1 MNNKFELEF
10 INNYITKNKRERI
23 LYELTSK
30 KKRKNAIGRF
40 CHNTL
45 EYIDKTKIVYK
56 GNTISVYEL
65 ENLIKKYTKDKEGY
79 LISWDSDIDGSILP
93 IENALNEVIG
103 KGMASIVV
111 FSNVIL
117 IETEQEQGAAIKYVL
132 ALK

>member
-23 LYELTSK
+23 LYELASK

-40 CHNTL
+40 CHNTS
-45 EYIDKTKIVYK
+45 EYIDETKIVYK

-65 ENLIKKYTKDKEGY
+65 ENLIKKYTNDKEGY
-79 LISWDSDIDGSILP
+79 LISWDSDIDGSILS

>member
-10 INNYITKNKRERI
+10 VNNYITKGKRERL

-30 KKRKNAIGRF
+30 KKRKNAISRF

-45 EYIDKTKIVYK
+45 AYIDKNKVVYE

-65 ENLIKKYTKDKEGY
+65 EKLIKKYSKNKEGY
-79 LISWDSDIDGSILP
+79 VISWESDIDGRILP
-93 IENALNEVIG
+93 IDNAINEVIG
-103 KGMASIVV
+103 NGMASIVI

-132 ALK
+132 ALD

>member
-45 EYIDKTKIVYK
+45 EYIDKTKIVYE